1 MQFIDINETQ
11 PANNTLP
18 SVAMRF
24 GGVYI
29 EEEVPGYQTLNVT
42 GREVISQTIHTI
54 GSGDTRHGEA
64 VSHSTLPA
72 RELRVQYKL
81 KAPDNKTF
89 QERFRALNAILH
101 ASTDNARYYTANGEL
116 NVSPSDGV
124 TADRLLPG
132 IGEGDKIVQFRDE
145 LNIFYAGQLTEMGE
159 IAPDRNEVIGEF
171 TIYCQ
176 TPFKYGADLMH
187 EEDFAVTVWYDHT
200 GTRPV
205 TPQYITVTSESFY
218 DIDTDSYN
226 MNLAGRTLTITNDT
240 TGRKIVLHI
249 PEDLELIVTGG
260 PSVDHDKTGL
270 VINFAKGEIL
280 HSKINRAYGSGP
292 LNETYEPLTG
302 DNLMRHLDYT
312 VSDYYNFK
320 VAPRDRVSI
329 RVSAPEAGTTGRV
342 IGNIT
347 GRPEFL

>member
-29 EEEVPGYQTLNVT
+29 EEAVPGYQTLNVT

-64 VSHSTLPA
+64 VSHSSLPA

-101 ASTDNARYYTANGEL
+101 ASTDSARYNTVNGEL
-116 NVSPSDGV
+116 RVSPSYSV

-145 LNIFYAGQLTEMGE
+145 LNIFYAGQLSEMGD

-176 TPFKYGADLMH
+176 TPFKYGADIMH
-187 EEDFAVTVWYDHT
+187 DDASAISVWYNHK
-200 GTRPV
+200 GSRPV
-205 TPQYITVTSESFY
+205 TPQYITVTSKYFY
-218 DIDTDSYN
+218 DRDTGSQY
-226 MNLAGRTLTITNDT
+226 MNLAGRTLTISSYT

-249 PEDLELIVTGG
+249 PEDLELIVTGEPAYG
-260 PSVDHDKTGL
+260 YDKTGL
-270 VINFAKGEIL
+270 VFNFAKGEIL
-280 HSKINRAYGSGP
+280 HAKLNNVYGSGP
-292 LNETYEPLTG
+292 LDETFEPVTG
-302 DNLMRHLDYT
+302 DNLMRYLDYT

-320 VAPRDRVSI
+320 VAPRDQLSL
-329 RVSAPEAGTTGRV
+329 RVSAPETGTTGSV